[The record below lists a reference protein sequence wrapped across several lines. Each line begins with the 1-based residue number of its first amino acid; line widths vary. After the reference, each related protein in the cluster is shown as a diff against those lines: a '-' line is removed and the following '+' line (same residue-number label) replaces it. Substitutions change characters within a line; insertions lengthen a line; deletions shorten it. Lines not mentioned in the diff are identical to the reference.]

1 MDIDTLRAF
10 VAVADEQSF
19 SRAASR
25 LHLTQPAVSK
35 RISALEQDL
44 DSRLFDRVGR
54 RVTLTESGR
63 KLLPRAR
70 ALLLEIS
77 DIRRQILNLSGAVS
91 GRLSMGTSHH
101 IGLHRLP
108 PALRTFSQAHPRVEL
123 DIRFMDSEICCSA
136 VLKGELEVGIVTLPL
151 EPPDELRLQVLWVD
165 PLETVVGKTH
175 PLAGAPRIDMPHL
188 LDHRAV
194 LPGPD
199 TFTRELLHNAL
210 GTMSDRLT
218 VGMSTN
224 YLETLKMLATAGLGW
239 TLLPRVMLDD
249 SLVPLEIKG
258 LGLQRALGIATHRDR
273 TLSNAARA
281 MVAACEA
288 VASRAR

>member
-1 MDIDTLRAF
+1 MDR
-10 VAVADEQSF
+10 
-19 SRAASR
+19 
-25 LHLTQPAVSK
+25 
-35 RISALEQDL
+35 
-44 DSRLFDRVGR
+44 
-54 RVTLTESGR
+54 
-63 KLLPRAR
+63 
-70 ALLLEIS
+70 
-77 DIRRQILNLSGAVS
+77 NL
-91 GRLSMGTSHH
+91 
-101 IGLHRLP
+101 
-108 PALRTFSQAHPRVEL
+108 
-123 DIRFMDSEICCSA
+123 
-136 VLKGELEVGIVTLPL
+136 LKGELELGIVTLPL
-151 EPPDELRLQVLWVD
+151 NPPDELRLQVLWVD
-165 PLETVVGKTH
+165 PLETVVGRTH
-175 PLAGAPRIDMPHL
+175 PLSGAPLIDMPQL